1 MTEEL
6 KQGDKV
12 VFTSKYSKSSV
23 VFTLDGDKSG
33 RMGMRK
39 ATEKEI
45 KQGYRDE

>member
-1 MTEEL
+1 MSDL